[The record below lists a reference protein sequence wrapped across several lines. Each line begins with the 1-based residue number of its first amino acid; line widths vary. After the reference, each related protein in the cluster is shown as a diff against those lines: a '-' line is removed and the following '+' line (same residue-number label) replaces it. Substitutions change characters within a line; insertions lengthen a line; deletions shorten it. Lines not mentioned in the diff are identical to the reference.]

1 MSDQHNT
8 SSFSW
13 VGLLKA
19 LGAATAIYL
28 GGVTGSFVS
37 MEQMR
42 RDDAEFKYDVRQEL
56 RQIGKRLDR
65 LEEADERRR

>member
-19 LGAATAIYL
+19 LGVATAIYL
-28 GGVTGSFVS
+28 GGATGSFVS

-56 RQIGKRLDR
+56 RQITKRLDR
-65 LEEADERRR
+65 LEDAEERRR

>member
-19 LGAATAIYL
+19 LGVATAIYL

-56 RQIGKRLDR
+56 RQITKRLDR
-65 LEEADERRR
+65 LEDAEERRR

>member
-1 MSDQHNT
+1 VSDQHNT